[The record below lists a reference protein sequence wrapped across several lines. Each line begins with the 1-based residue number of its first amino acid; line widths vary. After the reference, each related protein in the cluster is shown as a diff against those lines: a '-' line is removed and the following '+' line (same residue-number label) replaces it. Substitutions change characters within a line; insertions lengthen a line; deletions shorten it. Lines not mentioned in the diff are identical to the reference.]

1 MNAAVNRHFH
11 IGLVTLQNGL
21 NNQVMRL
28 LGQAGAMGDRDARAF
43 RTETAFAPLRGTR

>member
-1 MNAAVNRHFH
+1 MNAAVNRHCHF
-11 IGLVTLQNGL
+11 GSVALQNGL
-21 NNQVMRL
+21 INQVMKL